1 MKADTVLASTKMTSV
16 SRQRVAAGLALIVL
30 AVAAIGFPLV
40 FSSPVV
46 TNYAIYAL
54 IFVAAVSAWNV
65 FSGFS
70 GYISLGH
77 AVFFGSG
84 AYTVGIAA
92 RDWHINGV
100 AVFGLLPLAAAVGAV
115 IAVPFG
121 LVALR
126 VRRHTFIVITIAVFF
141 IFQLMAY
148 NFSFTGGSVGVSA
161 PFLPWSPT
169 SFNDRFY
176 YITLGCAVGMIV
188 IAVLVRRSRF
198 GLQLRAIRDDEDRA
212 RGLGVHAMRVKLTA
226 FVLSGT
232 VMALVGG
239 VWFLYLT
246 QVEPPSGIRPAV
258 RPGPRADGV
267 PGRPRDHHRPDS
279 RRAHHRTRPALP
291 DHQIHQRVP
300 QRDPAR
306 RAVPPHRAVRAARP
320 RPDHRRMD
328 QAAADQGPPRG
339 WPVRRAPAARAL
351 RLPEGQRSAREGGQK
366 MSALLR
372 TEGVRKAYGG
382 VHALD
387 SCTVEIDEGSV
398 AGLIGPN
405 GSGKTTLFNVITGY
419 AKADAGQVY
428 LADKKITNI
437 APEKV
442 FARGIGRT
450 FQLTRIFAS
459 LTVLENMLVASKHG
473 GAAARK
479 RAMEQLE
486 FVGIAGHHAALAG
499 TLSYGQRKLLE
510 LAYVLVSDPAV
521 ILLDEPAG
529 GVNLSLV
536 NHIADRIRELNA
548 AGKTFLIV
556 EHNMEF
562 VMGLC
567 DRVTV
572 LDSGAVVAAG
582 PPDIIRTD
590 RRVLNAYLGEDL
602 EDDDPDPGE
611 EHDGASQDPVP
622 GAGASTTA
630 RSVLK
635 IEDLVAGYGG
645 GDVLR
650 GVSLEVAEGGITC
663 VVGPNGAG
671 KSTLMSSISGLLR
684 PRLGSIT
691 LTGRTS
697 SACRRARSCASAWC
711 RCRRTTACSVT

>member
-1 MKADTVLASTKMTSV
+1 MTGPRMSTV
-16 SRQRVAAGLALIVL
+16 SRQRAAAGLGLIVL
-30 AVAAIGFPLV
+30 AVAAIVFPAV

-54 IFVAAVSAWNV
+54 IFVAVVSAWNL

-70 GYISLGH
+70 GYISLGQ

-84 AYTVGIAA
+84 AYAVGIAA

-100 AVFGLLPLAAAVGAV
+100 GVFALLPLAAAVGAV

-141 IFQLMAY
+141 IFQLAAA

-169 SFNDRFY
+169 EFNDRFY
-176 YITLGCAVGMIV
+176 YITLACAVAAIV
-188 IAVLVRRSRF
+188 IAAVVRRARF

-212 RGLGVHAMRVKLTA
+212 RGLGVRTMRVKLSA
-226 FVLSGT
+226 FVISATITG
-232 VMALVGG
+232 LVGG

-246 QVEPPSGIRPAV
+246 QVEPPSGFDPLFDLSLVLMAFLGGLGTISGPVIGALIIE
-258 RPGPRADGV
+258 PGQLYLTIKYTNGYAE
-267 PGRPRDHHRPDS
+267 
-279 RRAHHRTRPALP
+279 
-291 DHQIHQRVP
+291 
-300 QRDPAR
+300 RDPAR
-306 RAVPPHRAVRAARP
+306 RAVPPHRAVRAAGH
-320 RPDHRRMD
+320 RPDRRRVD
-328 QAAADQGPPRG
+328 QAAADQGPSGGPAG
-339 WPVRRAPAARAL
+339 AHGGAGASPARR
-351 RLPEGQRSAREGGQK
+351 QRRAREGGQA

-372 TEGVRKAYGG
+372 TEDVRKAYGG

-387 SCTVEIDEGSV
+387 SCTVEIEEGSV

-419 AKADAGQVY
+419 AKADEGQVY
-428 LADKKITNI
+428 LADKKITNVT
-437 APEKV
+437 PDKV
-442 FARGIGRT
+442 FALGIGRT

-459 LTVLENMLVASKHG
+459 LTVLENMLVASPNG
-473 GAAARK
+473 RAAARK

-486 FVGIAGHHAALAG
+486 FVGIAGHHAELAG

-510 LAYVLVSDPAV
+510 LAYVLVADPAV

-536 NHIADRIRELNA
+536 NHIAERIRELNA

-567 DRVTV
+567 DQVTV
-572 LDSGAVVAAG
+572 LDSGSVVAAG

-590 RRVLNAYLGEDL
+590 QRVLNAYLGEDV
-602 EDDDPDPGE
+602 EDDPEP
-611 EHDGASQDPVP
+611 
-622 GAGASTTA
+622 
-630 RSVLK
+630 
-635 IEDLVAGYGG
+635 
-645 GDVLR
+645 
-650 GVSLEVAEGGITC
+650 AEGT
-663 VVGPNGAG
+663 
-671 KSTLMSSISGLLR
+671 
-684 PRLGSIT
+684 
-691 LTGRTS
+691 
-697 SACRRARSCASAWC
+697 
-711 RCRRTTACSVT
+711 